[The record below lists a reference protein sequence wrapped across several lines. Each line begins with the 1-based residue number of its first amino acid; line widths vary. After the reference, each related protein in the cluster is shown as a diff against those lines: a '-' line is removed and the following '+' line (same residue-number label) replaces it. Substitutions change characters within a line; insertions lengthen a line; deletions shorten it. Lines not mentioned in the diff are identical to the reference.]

1 MDGYNN
7 YEQTEQIPS
16 QYKPISAWGYVGY
29 NLLFSIPL
37 IGFIL
42 IIVFAVGGSE
52 NINVRNYARSFLC
65 VLLLSVILA
74 AIVVL
79 IMIIAG
85 GSFAYYMRSI

>member
-29 NLLFSIPL
+29 NLLFSI
-37 IGFIL
+37 L

-65 VLLLSVILA
+65 VLLLSVILV

-79 IMIIAG
+79 IIIIAG
-85 GSFAYYMRSI
+85 GSLAYYMNSF